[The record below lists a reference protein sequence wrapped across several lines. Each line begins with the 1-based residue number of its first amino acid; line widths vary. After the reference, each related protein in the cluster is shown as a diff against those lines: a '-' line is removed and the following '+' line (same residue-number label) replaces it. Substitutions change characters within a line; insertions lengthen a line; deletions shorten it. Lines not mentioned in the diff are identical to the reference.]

1 MDFRLTE
8 EQELIRKNVREFAEK
23 NIDPIAAEI
32 DENSRHPV
40 ELFRKLAAGGWMG
53 IPLPRRIRGRRRGLL
68 THAIVV
74 EEIARSCSSTG
85 FTLSFHAGIIGTA
98 LEPLRKRG
106 AEEEISRPSCKRGTH
121 GCLYA
126 DGAASRHRR
135 HGRRHHR
142 RARRARLCDR
152 RDENLRVQRPPGRHV
167 HPVLLD
173 GPIGGTEGDERV
185 HRPEG
190 IPGA

>member
-1 MDFRLTE
+1 MDFGLTE
-8 EQELIRKNVREFAEK
+8 EQELIRRNVREFAAK

-53 IPLPRRIRGRRRGLL
+53 IPLPAEYGGAGADFM

-85 FTLSFHAGIIGTA
+85 FTVSFHAGIIGTTLA
-98 LEPLRKRG
+98 LFASEA
-106 AEEEISRPSCKRGTH
+106 AEEEISRPPGKRGTH
-121 GCLYA
+121 GCFYA
-126 DGAASRHRR
+126 DGASGRHRC
-135 HGRRHHR
+135 HGHRHHR
-142 RARRARLCDR
+142 RARRAGLCDR
-152 RDENLRVQRPPGRHV
+152 RDEDLRLQRPPGRHV

-173 GPIGGTEGDERV
+173 GQIGGTEGHERL

-190 IPGA
+190 DPGA